1 MGIPYSRSV
10 TRLQLPRCG
19 LPQIWAESQRFS
31 AAGNIFLSVDP
42 LLHGI
47 SKCNDRAGRVTDLR
61 AECTAGGTA
70 SGNAV

>member
-1 MGIPYSRSV
+1 
-10 TRLQLPRCG
+10 
-19 LPQIWAESQRFS
+19 RFS

-70 SGNAV
+70 SGNAVRLSNAAGRMGSGRHARPIG